1 MQIKNSSKQF
11 FWLFFI
17 IGFFLC
23 LFLSANEFF
32 SHQLFSKE
40 LNHQIKLCLDAE
52 RECDVEVLMNLS
64 HDQLHHNQ
72 KRILEL
78 KEVVDNYGKSLST
91 IFIIFIIF
99 VIVGL
104 LPFLWG
110 GYQEIR
116 SKIKLLR

>member
-40 LNHQIKLCLDAE
+40 LNHQIKLCLDGE
-52 RECDVEVLMNLS
+52 RECDAEVLMNLS

-72 KRILEL
+72 ILEL

-99 VIVGL
+99 VVIGL
-104 LPFLWG
+104 LPILRG

-116 SKIKLLR
+116 SKIKLIR

>member
-1 MQIKNSSKQF
+1 MQIKNSSKHF

-23 LFLSANEFF
+23 LFLSANEIF
-32 SHQLFSKE
+32 SHQLFNKE
-40 LNHQIKLCLDAE
+40 LNHQIELCLDAE
-52 RECDVEVLMNLS
+52 RECDLDRLINLS
-64 HDQLHHNQ
+64 SEQLHHNQ

-78 KEVVDNYGKSLST
+78 KEVVDNHGKSLTT

-99 VIVGL
+99 IIIGL
-104 LPFLWG
+104 VPTLWG

-116 SKIKLLR
+116 SKIKLIR

>member
-1 MQIKNSSKQF
+1 MCIRDS
-11 FWLFFI
+11 
-17 IGFFLC
+17 
-23 LFLSANEFF
+23 LSANEFF

-40 LNHQIKLCLDAE
+40 LNHQIELCLDAE

-99 VIVGL
+99 VIIGL
-104 LPFLWG
+104 LPILWG

-116 SKIKLLR
+116 SKIKLIR

>member
-1 MQIKNSSKQF
+1 MQINNSSKQF

-40 LNHQIKLCLDAE
+40 LNHQIELCLDAE
-52 RECDVEVLMNLS
+52 RECNVEVLMNLS

-91 IFIIFIIF
+91 IFIIF